1 MLSAFASGIL
11 VIKIMEIKLEQ
22 LLAQKRE
29 LERYADE
36 LQETKVRLIKHQAE
50 LRTVWNAREMDD
62 LGDVI
67 DRLSSRARQM
77 AVEIEDIGHAML
89 QAYEELQEEEE

>member
-1 MLSAFASGIL
+1 
-11 VIKIMEIKLEQ
+11 MEIKLEQ

>member
-1 MLSAFASGIL
+1 MLSALTGGIL

-36 LQETKVRLIKHQAE
+36 LQETKVRLIKHQME
-50 LRTVWNAREMDD
+50 LRTVWNAREMDE

-67 DRLSSRARQM
+67 DRLSGRARQM
-77 AVEIEDIGHAML
+77 AAEIEDIGQAML
-89 QAYEELQEEEE
+89 QAYEELLEEEG